1 MENKLKQLGDTVRE
15 QANDLSDVLS
25 RVEKAL
31 ETIKEMK
38 ELDRRIGAA
47 TSFRVKMIDEI
58 LRGTL

>member
-1 MENKLKQLGDTVRE
+1 MENKLKQLRDTARE

-38 ELDRRIGAA
+38 ELDRRIGA
-47 TSFRVKMIDEI
+47 TTNFRVKMIDEI

>member
-1 MENKLKQLGDTVRE
+1 MENKLKQLRDTAWD
-15 QANDLSDVLS
+15 QANDLSEVLL

-38 ELDRRIGAA
+38 DLDSRIGA
-47 TSFRVKMIDEI
+47 TTNFRVKMIDEI